1 LNPNMRVATP
11 TPKNTSSPVPS
22 SSAAH
27 LRIIV
32 VLPPRDGCGRWMAA
46 RYGHHETSPE
56 YG

>member
-22 SSAAH
+22 SSVAN

-32 VLPPRDGCGRWMAA
+32 VLPARDGSGRLLSA
-46 RYGHHETSPE
+46 RSVN
-56 YG
+56 